1 MKKIYYLALLLFVSI
16 AAFSQSQ
23 NYMSYQAVIRNSS
36 NNLITNQAVGMR
48 ISILQG
54 SVVGTEAYVE
64 TQTPIS
70 NINGLVTL
78 EIGNGTPIIGT
89 YNAIN
94 WATGPYFIKTET
106 DPTGGNSYTIV
117 GVSQLMS
124 VPYALYALNS
134 GSSIPGPAGPQGP
147 AGNDGLDGA
156 TGPMGPQGPAGI
168 NGLEGATGPM
178 GPQGP
183 AGLNGVDGATGPM
196 GPQGPAGN
204 DGLDGATGPMGP
216 QGPQGPQGLQ
226 GPAGSPAT
234 MAFSF
239 MSKTADYTITSG
251 DATNNLIVKN
261 SSNSVVTFTLPSASA
276 VGIGKMIYITSTS
289 TSSPQSINVLTNGS
303 DLFFGFYTTPSGTTD
318 ISATTL
324 SNISWVQLISD
335 GTSWNIL
342 GMYW

>member
-36 NNLITNQAVGMR
+36 NNLIANQAVGMR
-48 ISILQG
+48 ISVLQG
-54 SVVGTEAYVE
+54 SVGGTEVYAE
-64 TQTPIS
+64 TQTPTS

-78 EIGNGTPIIGT
+78 EIGNGTPTTGT

-134 GSSIPGPAGPQGP
+134 GSSIPGPQGP
-147 AGNDGLDGA
+147 AGLNGA
-156 TGPMGPQGPAGI
+156 TGPMGPQGPAGA
-168 NGLEGATGPM
+168 NGLDGATSPM

-183 AGLNGVDGATGPM
+183 AGIN
-196 GPQGPAGN
+196 GN

-239 MSKTADYTITSG
+239 MSKTADYTISSG

-303 DLFFGFYTTPSGTTD
+303 DLFFGFYTTPSGTT
-318 ISATTL
+318 L